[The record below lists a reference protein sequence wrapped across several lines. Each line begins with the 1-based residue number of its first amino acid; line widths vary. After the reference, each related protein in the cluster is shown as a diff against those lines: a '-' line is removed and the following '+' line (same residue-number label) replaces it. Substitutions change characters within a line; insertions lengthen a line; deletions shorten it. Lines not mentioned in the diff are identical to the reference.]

1 MRILLVGSSGMLGSN
16 LLALNPGHE
25 IYPAYLAHPAR
36 HAQALRLDIG
46 EREQVLEAVQR
57 IQPQAILHVG
67 GMTKPAACERDP
79 QATDRVN
86 VQGAA
91 HLVEAANL
99 ARARLIFLST
109 DLVFD
114 HALESRNELSLVR
127 PMSVYGQSK
136 AQAERIIQESSR
148 DYAIV
153 RISVLYGWSA
163 PHTQSF
169 AEWALDEM
177 RKGQRCTFFADQY
190 RNMTY
195 INDLAAALYEL
206 AERAEPLNDIL
217 HIAGP
222 EQVSRYDLG
231 QEVAKVFGLSSE
243 LAQRASM
250 RGLPLAAFTP
260 ECVRLDTD
268 KMRRLLRARIR
279 PIAEG
284 VRDMQSL
291 GEQGY
296 RERLAAYF

>member
-1 MRILLVGSSGMLGSN
+1 MLGSN

-25 IYPAYLAHPAR
+25 LFPTYLSHPVR
-36 HAQALRLDIG
+36 HAQALHLDIG
-46 EREQVLEAVQR
+46 EREEILEAVRR
-57 IQPQAILHVG
+57 IQPQVILHVG

-79 QATDRVN
+79 QAAYRVN
-86 VQGAA
+86 VQGTA

-99 ARARLIFLST
+99 VRARLIFLST

-114 HALESRNELSLVR
+114 HAPGPQDETSPVR

-136 AQAERIIQESSR
+136 AQAERIIRER
-148 DYAIV
+148 CADYAIV
-153 RISVLYGWSA
+153 RISVLYGWSG

-169 AEWALDEM
+169 AEWALDEL
-177 RKGQRCTFFADQY
+177 RAGRSCTLFADQF

-206 AERAEPLNDIL
+206 VKRAEPLNDTL
-217 HIAGP
+217 HVAGP
-222 EQVSRYDLG
+222 ELVSRYDLG
-231 QEVAKVFGLSSE
+231 QEMAEVFGLPSE

-260 ECVRLDTD
+260 ECVHLDTK
-268 KMRRLLRARIR
+268 KMRQLLCARIR
-279 PIAEG
+279 LIAEG
-284 VRDMQSL
+284 VRDMQLL
-291 GEQGY
+291 GKQGY